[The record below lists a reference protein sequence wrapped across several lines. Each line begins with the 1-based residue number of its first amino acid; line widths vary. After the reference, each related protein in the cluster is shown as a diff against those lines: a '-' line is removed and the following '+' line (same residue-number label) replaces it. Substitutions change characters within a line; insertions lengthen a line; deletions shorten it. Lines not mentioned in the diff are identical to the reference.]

1 MILRKIAFFAIALT
15 CYATADVVCENLDD
29 YQDDLSSY
37 ATSEQVR
44 LFSNA
49 IEISYGNACFNET
62 GSDNLFFF
70 FK

>member
-1 MILRKIAFFAIALT
+1 MILRNVAIPVIAIA
-15 CYATADVVCENLDD
+15 CFAMADVVCERLDD

-44 LFSNA
+44 LLSKA
-49 IEISYGNACFNET
+49 IEISYGNVCFNET